1 MDDTTAAQGSDEPTP
16 EWVAEQE
23 RKRELLSG
31 KGAASRVRGMMLGLA
46 LGDTLGGAKG
56 KLPAGGPLRAGVS
69 TQLACFTVEGTIRA
83 CVRDDHKGMCD
94 PPSVVWHAYCRWAA
108 LQGIE
113 SERMRRRWASYGD
126 TVWPDGWLAQV
137 PVLAERRG
145 SAPATVA
152 ALTKIEQGTIARP
165 TTPSRGSHALTRT
178 LRDSGGSAAFCT
190 LLPESLPHTGSAWTR
205 PPSGGRLHDPSG
217 TPLGGGPGVVPPGP
231 AGPRRVAAAR
241 SLHCGRIAE
250 AFIPVRCVLVVPLAP
265 PIASVRQRAAPV
277 GPGAPSEALREGV
290 GRHRWR

>member
-178 LRDSGGSAAFCT
+178 YATAEAAPPSAGCCRSPCRIPARPGPGRRPEDACT
-190 LLPESLPHTGSAWTR
+190 TR
-205 PPSGGRLHDPSG
+205 PARLS
-217 TPLGGGPGVVPPGP
+217 
-231 AGPRRVAAAR
+231 VAAQ
-241 SLHCGRIAE
+241 E
-250 AFIPVRCVLVVPLAP
+250 
-265 PIASVRQRAAPV
+265 
-277 GPGAPSEALREGV
+277 
-290 GRHRWR
+290 